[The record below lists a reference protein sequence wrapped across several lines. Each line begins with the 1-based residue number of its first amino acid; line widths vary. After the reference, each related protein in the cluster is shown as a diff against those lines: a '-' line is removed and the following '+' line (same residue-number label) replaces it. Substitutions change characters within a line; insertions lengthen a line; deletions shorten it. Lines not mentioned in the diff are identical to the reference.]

1 MNLKNKLL
9 KIIKSKFFIIIC
21 IILILLITYIC
32 LEDNFF
38 EMNNHENAW
47 NEENTVSEKEE
58 ENVFWQEGSLK
69 NEEIVENLEES
80 LEEKEIPKD
89 ELEVINNEKIYVYI
103 TGEVN
108 NPGIVVLPIGSRISD
123 AIDYAGGVTSNADI
137 MKINLVY
144 MLQDGMKVNIPS
156 SKELNDN
163 PNFEYITMGS
173 GDEKNDNKDF
183 KALETTNNK
192 SESAFKISNVNINTA
207 TQTELETLPGI
218 GPSLALK
225 IINYRKENEELENT
239 KKEIEEIGVQVLAVK
254 GDVANFEE
262 CENFVKQVIERFGQI
277 DVLVNNAGITK
288 DMLLMRMKKEDF
300 EQVIDTNLVG
310 TFNVTKNVVPYM
322 MKARSG
328 RIINISSVV
337 GISGNAGQ
345 TNYSASKAGII
356 GFTKSLAK
364 EIASRN
370 ILVNAVA
377 PGFIE
382 TNMTDVLKDD
392 VKQEIAKN
400 IPLKRM
406 GTAQDVANVVK
417 FLASDDSSYITGQVI
432 NVDGGMLM

>member
-1 MNLKNKLL
+1 ME
-9 KIIKSKFFIIIC
+9 KSA
-21 IILILLITYIC
+21 LIT
-32 LEDNFF
+32 
-38 EMNNHENAW
+38 
-47 NEENTVSEKEE
+47 
-58 ENVFWQEGSLK
+58 G
-69 NEEIVENLEES
+69 
-80 LEEKEIPKD
+80 
-89 ELEVINNEKIYVYI
+89 
-103 TGEVN
+103 
-108 NPGIVVLPIGSRISD
+108 
-123 AIDYAGGVTSNADI
+123 
-137 MKINLVY
+137 
-144 MLQDGMKVNIPS
+144 
-156 SKELNDN
+156 
-163 PNFEYITMGS
+163 
-173 GDEKNDNKDF
+173 
-183 KALETTNNK
+183 
-192 SESAFKISNVNINTA
+192 A
-207 TQTELETLPGI
+207 TRGI
-218 GPSLALK
+218 GKQIAITLAKQGYNIAL
-225 IINYRKENEELENT
+225 NYRKENEELENT
-239 KKEIEEIGVQVLAVK
+239 KKEIEKIGVQVLAVK
-254 GDVANFEE
+254 GDVANFED
-262 CENFVKQVIERFGQI
+262 CEKFVKQTIERFEQI

-337 GISGNAGQ
+337 GIAGNAGQ

-382 TNMTDVLKDD
+382 TNMTEILKDD

>member
-1 MNLKNKLL
+1 MDK
-9 KIIKSKFFIIIC
+9 C
-21 IILILLITYIC
+21 ALIT
-32 LEDNFF
+32 
-38 EMNNHENAW
+38 
-47 NEENTVSEKEE
+47 
-58 ENVFWQEGSLK
+58 G
-69 NEEIVENLEES
+69 
-80 LEEKEIPKD
+80 
-89 ELEVINNEKIYVYI
+89 
-103 TGEVN
+103 
-108 NPGIVVLPIGSRISD
+108 
-123 AIDYAGGVTSNADI
+123 
-137 MKINLVY
+137 
-144 MLQDGMKVNIPS
+144 
-156 SKELNDN
+156 
-163 PNFEYITMGS
+163 
-173 GDEKNDNKDF
+173 
-183 KALETTNNK
+183 
-192 SESAFKISNVNINTA
+192 A
-207 TQTELETLPGI
+207 TRGI
-218 GPSLALK
+218 GKQIAITLAKQGYNIAL
-225 IINYRKENEELENT
+225 NYRKENEELENT
-239 KKEIEEIGVQVLAVK
+239 KKEIEKIGVQILAVK
-254 GDVANFEE
+254 GDVANFED

-406 GTAQDVANVVK
+406 GTTQDVANVVK
-417 FLASDDSSYITGQVI
+417 FLASDNSSYITGQVI

>member
-1 MNLKNKLL
+1 MEKYA
-9 KIIKSKFFIIIC
+9 
-21 IILILLITYIC
+21 LIT
-32 LEDNFF
+32 
-38 EMNNHENAW
+38 
-47 NEENTVSEKEE
+47 
-58 ENVFWQEGSLK
+58 G
-69 NEEIVENLEES
+69 
-80 LEEKEIPKD
+80 
-89 ELEVINNEKIYVYI
+89 
-103 TGEVN
+103 
-108 NPGIVVLPIGSRISD
+108 
-123 AIDYAGGVTSNADI
+123 
-137 MKINLVY
+137 
-144 MLQDGMKVNIPS
+144 
-156 SKELNDN
+156 
-163 PNFEYITMGS
+163 
-173 GDEKNDNKDF
+173 
-183 KALETTNNK
+183 
-192 SESAFKISNVNINTA
+192 A
-207 TQTELETLPGI
+207 TRGI
-218 GPSLALK
+218 GKQIAITLAKQGYNIAL
-225 IINYRKENEELENT
+225 NYRKENEELENT
-239 KKEIEEIGVQVLAVK
+239 KKEIEEIGVQILAVK
-254 GDVANFEE
+254 GDIANFED

-337 GISGNAGQ
+337 GIAGNAGQ

>member
-1 MNLKNKLL
+1 MNKLA
-9 KIIKSKFFIIIC
+9 
-21 IILILLITYIC
+21 LIT
-32 LEDNFF
+32 
-38 EMNNHENAW
+38 
-47 NEENTVSEKEE
+47 
-58 ENVFWQEGSLK
+58 
-69 NEEIVENLEES
+69 
-80 LEEKEIPKD
+80 
-89 ELEVINNEKIYVYI
+89 
-103 TGEVN
+103 
-108 NPGIVVLPIGSRISD
+108 
-123 AIDYAGGVTSNADI
+123 GGTR
-137 MKINLVY
+137 
-144 MLQDGMKVNIPS
+144 
-156 SKELNDN
+156 
-163 PNFEYITMGS
+163 
-173 GDEKNDNKDF
+173 
-183 KALETTNNK
+183 
-192 SESAFKISNVNINTA
+192 
-207 TQTELETLPGI
+207 GI
-218 GPSLALK
+218 GKQIALTFAK
-225 IINYRKENEELENT
+225 EGYDIAINYRTENDDLKNT
-239 KKEIEEIGVQVLAVK
+239 KREIEANNVKCFAVQ
-254 GDVANFEE
+254 GDVTKFED
-262 CENFVKQVIERFGQI
+262 CEKFVKQIIEEFGNI

-406 GTAQDVANVVK
+406 GTTQDVANVVK